1 MARAVG
7 LESDGPPARYRAR
20 LATLLWLAL
29 VALCACEGERLV
41 LTSGDAGVPTDDGDD
56 GDPMEDPTVAN
67 ASESTPFAV
76 ACPTDVAQRR
86 ARDDC
91 WPTRYVGLWS
101 GFIVGDPRYEA
112 RDGSLE
118 SFPVG
123 EIELRLST
131 DGTGT
136 LSFGSASA
144 PLAPPSG
151 AADPYLCAG
160 ATPLTGCP
168 ESRQLVEGFG
178 YHLENLSIFDA
189 SIQSA
194 PRIGEEPLRVGER
207 FRFDISLGEPWRAW
221 CDVQL
226 PDVRA
231 CSCVGCESEIC
242 VGLGLAPGVASEAAC
257 EASPGSAECGWLTA
271 RAAEPCACRSDG
283 CVARERAL
291 AILLQMSEDGQ
302 AVRGEYLPSRGD
314 VPPGR
319 LEFWRLE

>member
-1 MARAVG
+1 MAGGVG
-7 LESDGPPARYRAR
+7 LESAGPAARHRKR
-20 LATLLWLAL
+20 LATLLGSALLAL
-29 VALCACEGERLV
+29 YACKGERLV
-41 LTSGDAGVPTDDGDD
+41 LTSGDAGVPTAEAEGEE
-56 GDPMEDPTVAN
+56 PMLDPTVTN
-67 ASESTPFAV
+67 MPGSPSVAV
-76 ACPTDVAQRR
+76 ACPTDLPRRR

-91 WPTRYVGLWS
+91 WPTRYVGAWS
-101 GFIVGDPRYEA
+101 GFLVGDPQYEA

-123 EIELRLST
+123 EIEVRLST

-136 LSFGSASA
+136 LIFVGASA
-144 PLAPPSG
+144 PPAPPSA

-160 ATPLTGCP
+160 ATPMTGCP
-168 ESRQLVEGFG
+168 EARRLVEGFT
-178 YHLENLSIFDA
+178 YHLENLTMFDA
-189 SIQSA
+189 SIESA
-194 PRIGEEPLRVGER
+194 PRIGEQPLRVGER

-231 CSCVGCESEIC
+231 CSCLGCESEIC
-242 VGLGLAPGVASEAAC
+242 FGLGLAPGVANEAAC

-291 AILLQMSEDGQ
+291 AILLQMSEDGL
-302 AVRGEYLPSRGD
+302 ALRGEYLPSRGD
-314 VPPGR
+314 LRPGR
-319 LEFWRLE
+319 LEFSRVE